1 MKRIVIQV
9 ITLLWVINEVLQA
22 TEALH
27 NTPAEFWIFH
37 VSSFFGAIVFCF
49 LIEQLEWS
57 KMLYMTPILIELLL
71 SWYTCNCIDFWD
83 IIFSAFGIL
92 VGAVC
97 IKLD

>member
-9 ITLLWVINEVLQA
+9 TTLLWGISEVLQV

-37 VSSFFGAIVFCF
+37 VSSFFGAIVFCYLTEHF
-49 LIEQLEWS
+49 RLPKL
-57 KMLYMTPILIELLL
+57 LYITPIMIELAL
-71 SWYTCNCIDFWD
+71 SWYTCNCIDYWD

-92 VGAVC
+92 VGVVC
-97 IKLD
+97 IEYD

>member
-1 MKRIVIQV
+1 
-9 ITLLWVINEVLQA
+9 
-22 TEALH
+22 LH